1 MNEGV
6 KIVCDKLLEK
16 PHVVDPNST
25 CPWHDRRWM
34 RLAEYI
40 VANDDDVFDTEEVQA
55 VHNSIREAKRKTFS
69 AIITDHVVW
78 DTDPQRNEF
87 SPPLVP
93 QTKAEMEEQNRNY
106 QRQQEMEQAARA
118 SKRYA
123 FAGQQAGGSGV
134 IGGGSL
140 IGAAGSLLGGP

>member
-55 VHNSIREAKRKTFS
+55 VHNTIREAKRKTFS

-87 SPPLVP
+87 SPPPTP
-93 QTKAEMEEQNRNY
+93 QTKAEIEQQHRDH
-106 QRQQEMEQAARA
+106 QRRQEMEQAARA
-118 SKRYA
+118 SNRYA
-123 FAGQQAGGSGV
+123 LAGQQAGGFGV
-134 IGGGSL
+134 MGS
-140 IGAAGSLLGGP
+140 AFGGP

>member
-16 PHVVDPNST
+16 PHVVDPNTT

-55 VHNSIREAKRKTFS
+55 VHNSIREAKRKSFS

-93 QTKAEMEEQNRNY
+93 QTKAEQNRNY
-106 QRQQEMEQAARA
+106 QRQQEMERAAKEA
-118 SKRYA
+118 SKRYS
-123 FAGQQAGGSGV
+123 FASAQQAGGFGV

-140 IGAAGSLLGGP
+140 IGAAGNLLGGP